1 MTEKIKKAIQKI
13 TAEQFFEE
21 HNRSFIEFG
30 ELFTKKL
37 TDEELVTALAEKD
50 LEKLAKV
57 FKLVF
62 DMLRENGGDD
72 NDEAFQRLMEAY
84 SELDDC
90 GDGDR

>member
-1 MTEKIKKAIQKI
+1 MTEKIKNAVKKI
-13 TAEQFFEE
+13 TAEQFFED
-21 HNRSFIEFG
+21 HNKSFIEFG

-62 DMLRENGGDD
+62 DMLRENGGDA
-72 NDEAFQRLMEAY
+72 NDEALQKLMEAY
-84 SELDDC
+84 ADLDSEETN
-90 GDGDR
+90 

>member
-1 MTEKIKKAIQKI
+1 MTGKIKDTIKKI
-13 TAEQFFEE
+13 SAEQFFDE

-57 FKLVF
+57 FKLIF
-62 DMLRENGGDD
+62 DMLRENGGE
-72 NDEAFQRLMEAY
+72 NDEALQKLIEAC
-84 SELDDC
+84 SELDKEE
-90 GDGDR
+90 

>member
-1 MTEKIKKAIQKI
+1 MKDKLKQTLRKVS
-13 TAEQFFEE
+13 AEQFFDE

-62 DMLRENGGDD
+62 DMLRENGGD
-72 NDEAFQRLMEAY
+72 NDDALRQLIEAC
-84 SELDDC
+84 SELDSENEV
-90 GDGDR
+90 

>member
-1 MTEKIKKAIQKI
+1 MTEKIKDTIKKI
-13 TAEQFFEE
+13 TAERFFDE
-21 HNRSFIEFG
+21 HNQSFIEFG

-62 DMLRENGGDD
+62 DMLRENGGD
-72 NDEAFQRLMEAY
+72 NDDAFQRLMEAY
-84 SELDDC
+84 SDLDKESEEQ
-90 GDGDR
+90 